1 MRSRTRLAVAI
12 ALGLLVL
19 VGGSTGAAAYAWHR
33 AGSVRIA
40 IHEAGPS
47 GSDLSLTLPAL
58 LVNTAIAVCPVPKD
72 VALNARLHELSPAL
86 RAVAARLETLPDV
99 VLVDVKSHD
108 GIVRVEKSGGELLI
122 RVVSREDRI
131 DIAVPVESVRQ
142 LMQKFEV

>member
-1 MRSRTRLAVAI
+1 
-12 ALGLLVL
+12 
-19 VGGSTGAAAYAWHR
+19 
-33 AGSVRIA
+33 
-40 IHEAGPS
+40 
-47 GSDLSLTLPAL
+47 
-58 LVNTAIAVCPVPKD
+58 
-72 VALNARLHELSPAL
+72 
-86 RAVAARLETLPDV
+86 